1 MSLFCSILRRSC
13 FCHPLRLLIPPYA
26 QGHANFSCPKNFKL
40 IRQTAVSFCYRHL
53 SEFSP
58 VFSCPVTRPNGAEPD
73 VIQVLLR
80 QKTGRLRRLKPCQEF
95 HPNSIVV
102 KYRNSQEFWLS
113 SFQAVQGSRPGNKL
127 QKCDIEI
134 HLSPL
139 LMIIL
144 TDSHRMQGVYL
155 QSRTVKITERCPRT
169 RYNYNEGSDLQA
181 CILQG

>member
-13 FCHPLRLLIPPYA
+13 FCHPLRLLIQPYA

-113 SFQAVQGSRPGNKL
+113 
-127 QKCDIEI
+127 I
-134 HLSPL
+134 
-139 LMIIL
+139 
-144 TDSHRMQGVYL
+144 DSGTFIRFRESCRKINCKNVTL
-155 QSRTVKITERCPRT
+155 RTLIRFIDDNINR
-169 RYNYNEGSDLQA
+169 
-181 CILQG
+181 

>member
-127 QKCDIEI
+127 QKCDIEYTY
-134 HLSPL
+134 PL
-139 LMIIL
+139 
-144 TDSHRMQGVYL
+144 Y
-155 QSRTVKITERCPRT
+155 
-169 RYNYNEGSDLQA
+169 
-181 CILQG
+181 